1 MMKFIAHR
9 GASQRYIENTYQA
22 FKYAF
27 ESSLDGCECDIR
39 ITKDHEFIVYH
50 NENLL
55 RLHHIKSNVGDLNV
69 VDIKKIYYDDGQPI
83 LTLET
88 LLVLHQHYDKWIFI
102 EIKDNL
108 ASDQMELLSQLLLKF
123 DGSKMIL
130 ISFHLEVVVYFKQYF
145 KVMYL
150 KNQLDPFEIK
160 RLQSLDIQMVNLN
173 INYFDKKKHEHYIKS
188 HLLVSYWTVD
198 DQAMQTILKKEEVL
212 FLTTNVVE

>member
-27 ESSLDGCECDIR
+27 ESSFDGCECDIR
-39 ITKDHEFIVYH
+39 ITKDHKFIVYH
-50 NENLL
+50 DENLF
-55 RLHHIKSNVGDLNV
+55 RLHRIKTNIRDLNV
-69 VDIKKIYYDDGQPI
+69 FDIKKIYYDDGQPI

-88 LLVLHQHYDKWIFI
+88 LLVLHQHYHKWIFI

-108 ASDQMELLSQLLLKF
+108 TGDQMNQLSQLLIKF

-150 KNQLDPFEIK
+150 KDQLDSFEIE

-173 INYFDKKKHEHYIKS
+173 INYFDKKKHQHFVRS

-198 DQAMQTILKKEEVL
+198 DQAMQTLLNKEEVL
-212 FLTTNVVE
+212 FLTTNIVE